1 MKITKVEIITR
12 ASKLEELKQA
22 LNDIGVLGM
31 TVSQVF
37 GCGLSKGHTE
47 VYRGKKYDINLVPKI
62 KLETVVCEIP
72 VERVLEV
79 AQKAVRT
86 GNIGDGKIFVY
97 NVAKM
102 ARSSSTNSPTPSASA
117 PAIAARRPSWT
128 RSNYPNY
135 PKFPIQFDISL
146 YRAPQGALFFAMCD
160 GGQRRKVGKGVGEPF
175 SASSLR

>member
-37 GCGLSKGHTE
+37 GCGLSEGHTE
-47 VYRGKKYDINLVPKI
+47 VYRGKEYDINLVPKI
-62 KLETVVCEIP
+62 KLETVICEIP

-97 NVAKM
+97 ELTDAV
-102 ARSSSTNSPTPSASA
+102 RIRTGDRGPQ
-117 PAIAARRPSWT
+117 AIMDT
-128 RSNYPNY
+128 
-135 PKFPIQFDISL
+135 K
-146 YRAPQGALFFAMCD
+146 
-160 GGQRRKVGKGVGEPF
+160 
-175 SASSLR
+175 